1 MPYAPGSWRAAPPW
15 AFVAATLA
23 LTGWPVTSA
32 AQPSVKGQ
40 WGPVMDWPNVAIHV
54 HVLPNGKVL
63 FWGRREWNADGT
75 PKESL
80 DVHNCTPRIWDPQTG
95 TFTTMPQPGYNL
107 FCAGHTFLAD
117 GRLLVVGGH
126 DKDGQGKP
134 HARIFDHTTST
145 WTAIP
150 DMNAGRWYPTAT
162 ALPDGGVLV
171 SSGGD
176 ELGQRNVRQQIWKN
190 GVWLPMQEY
199 NDIPLYPR
207 MHVTRDGKVCMSG
220 YLQRTVLLN
229 MAAMAGAGSWEEVG
243 YSTGAQRE
251 EGTAAMYDVDKVL
264 IVGGGV
270 NPQKTAE
277 RLDLT
282 AMHPAWQPAASMS
295 TERRHLNATILPD
308 GTVLVTG
315 GTSGGG
321 FNDVTKP
328 VKHAEV
334 WVPATN
340 QWTSWEAEAM
350 ARLYHSTAALLPDGR
365 VLSAGGGEY
374 RLTNGDPNPN
384 GDSLRNAQLFSPP
397 YLFKSTAMKPR
408 PDITSVPA
416 AVSYGETF
424 DVGTTR
430 PDQVARVTWIRLS
443 SVTHSFNMGQRFN
456 ALSFTAEATKLKV
469 TAPANA
475 NVCPPGHY
483 MLFVLNDDKV
493 PSVANI
499 IRIN

>member
-1 MPYAPGSWRAAPPW
+1 MPSGPHSRSWSLARALAAAALALAGGAPP
-15 AFVAATLA
+15 A
-23 LTGWPVTSA
+23 S
-32 AQPSVKGQ
+32 AQPEVKGQ

-63 FWGRREWNADGT
+63 FWGRREWTADGT

-80 DVHNCTPRIWDPQTG
+80 DVHDCTPRVWDPQAN
-95 TFTTMPQPGYNL
+95 TFSTVPQPGYNL
-107 FCAGHTFLAD
+107 FCSGHTFLAD
-117 GRLLVVGGH
+117 GRLLVAGGH

-134 HARIFDHTTST
+134 HARIFDHATST
-145 WTAIP
+145 WAAVP

-176 ELGQRNVRQQIWKN
+176 ELGQRNARQQVWRN
-190 GVWLPMQEY
+190 GGWHPMQEY
-199 NDIPLYPR
+199 TDIPLYPR
-207 MHVTRDGKVCMSG
+207 MHVTGAGKVCMSG
-220 YLQRTVLLN
+220 FLQRTVLLD
-229 MAAMAGAGSWEEVG
+229 MAGMGGAGSWEEVG
-243 YSTGAQRE
+243 FSAGAQRE
-251 EGTAAMYDVDKVL
+251 EGTAVTYDVDKVL

-270 NPQKTAE
+270 NPQKSAE

-282 AMHPAWQPAASMS
+282 AAHPAWQATDSMS

-334 WVPATN
+334 WDPGTGHWA
-340 QWTSWEAEAM
+340 SWAAEDKP
-350 ARLYHSTAALLPDGR
+350 RLYHSTAALLPDGR

-374 RLTNGDPNPN
+374 RLPNGDPNPD
-384 GDSLRNAQLFSPP
+384 GDSQRNAQLFSPP
-397 YLFKSTAMKPR
+397 YLFKSTAAKPR
-408 PDITSVPA
+408 PDISSAPDSVA
-416 AVSYGETF
+416 YGEPF
-424 DVGTTR
+424 EVGTTR
-430 PDQVARVTWIRLS
+430 PDQVGRVNWVRLS
-443 SVTHSFNMGQRFN
+443 SVTHSFNMGQRINFL
-456 ALSFTAEATKLKV
+456 AHTVEAGKLKV

-475 NVCPPGHY
+475 NQCPPGHY
-483 MLFVLNDDKV
+483 MLFVLNDDGV
-493 PSVANI
+493 PSVAKI
-499 IRIN
+499 IRIQ